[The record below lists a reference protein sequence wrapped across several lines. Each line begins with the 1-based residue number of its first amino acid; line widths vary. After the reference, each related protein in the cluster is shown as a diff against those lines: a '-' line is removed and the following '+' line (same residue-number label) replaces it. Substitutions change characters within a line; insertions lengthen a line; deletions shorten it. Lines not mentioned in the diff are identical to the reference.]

1 MARRKKKKKKKSL
14 LLIIVLGVLSFLF
27 YKNPDLLE
35 SFSMLN
41 NDVVIHKIDADGSLY
56 VYYID
61 VGEADSILISNNGHN
76 MLIDAG
82 NNEDGPKLVNYLKN
96 GLGITTLDYVVGTHP
111 HEDHIGGLDNIINS
125 FQIGEVYLPDSYT
138 TTKTFEDVLNAIE
151 DKNLEIN
158 IPVIGEEFVLSSAIF
173 RVLYTGTDLQDLNN
187 ASIVLR
193 MDFGDKSFLFTGDAT
208 ESIEKELIKI
218 PKLIDVDVLKVA
230 HHGSEYSSKD
240 VFLNYCSPEYAIIS
254 VGVPNSYGH
263 PGEETLLRL
272 KKYDANVLR
281 TDELGTIILTSDGKD
296 ISLFNEKTDTN
307 G

>member
-1 MARRKKKKKKKSL
+1 M
-14 LLIIVLGVLSFLF
+14 
-27 YKNPDLLE
+27 D
-35 SFSMLN
+35 
-41 NDVVIHKIDADGSLY
+41 NDVVIHKIEADGSVY

-96 GLGITTLDYVVGTHP
+96 GLGITTFDYVIGTHP
-111 HEDHIGGLDNIINS
+111 HEDHIGGLDDIINS
-125 FQIGEVYLPDSYT
+125 FQIGKVYLPDSYT
-138 TTKTFEDVLNAIE
+138 TTKTFEDVLSAIE
-151 DKNLEIN
+151 NKKLEIN
-158 IPVIGEEFVLSSAIF
+158 IPIIGEELVLSSAIF

-187 ASIVLR
+187 SSIVLR
-193 MDFGDKSFLFTGDAT
+193 MDFGEKAFLFTGDAT
-208 ESIEKELIKI
+208 ENIERKLIKI

-240 VFLNYCSPEYAIIS
+240 IFLSYCSPEYAIIS
-254 VGVPNSYGH
+254 IGVPNSYGH
-263 PGEETLLRL
+263 PGEGTLLRL
-272 KKYDANVLR
+272 KKYGANILR